1 MDTTTTPNHKKNN
14 NKIYFLLFVVLA
26 LFSTNAILFFKN
38 KKANE
43 EVVKLG
49 DDKTRMQTEIDK
61 IEAELDKANNDYTV
75 LNEQM
80 QQDQAAAREKIAQL
94 REALR
99 KGELTEKELAL
110 AQEDVKQLRYFV
122 SKYVTD
128 IDELKKLNASL
139 TTERDSLIT
148 TVTTVNERAS
158 SLEKQNRDL
167 DRKVKAAAALKTASI
182 LITPVRIKSSGKET
196 SVSKAATAQKLKI
209 DFKLLSND
217 LSEKGLHNIY
227 VRVIDPKGNL
237 LSPDSEVTSLAN
249 GEELKASY
257 KTAIEFANDSR
268 VYSISWAN
276 PAAFSKGVYTIA
288 LYADGFNI
296 GTAKTTLK

>member
-1 MDTTTTPNHKKNN
+1 MDSTKTPNKKDN

-26 LFSTNAILFFKN
+26 LFGTNAVLYLKN
-38 KKANE
+38 QKANE
-43 EVVKLG
+43 QVVQLG

-61 IEAELDKANNDYTV
+61 IEAELDKANNDYEV

-80 QQDQAAAREKIAQL
+80 QKEQTAAREKIAQL

-128 IDELKKLNASL
+128 IEELKKLNANL

-148 TVTTVNERAS
+148 TVNTVSEKAS
-158 SLEKQNRDL
+158 NLEKQNKVL
-167 DRKVKAAAALKTASI
+167 DRKVKAAAALKASSI
-182 LITPVRIKSSGKET
+182 MVTPVRVKSNGKET
-196 SVSKAATAQKLKI
+196 NVSKAASVQKFNI
-209 DFKLLSND
+209 DFKLLNND
-217 LSEKGLHNIY
+217 LAEKGLHNVY
-227 VRVIDPKGNL
+227 VQIIDPSGNL
-237 LSPDSEVTSLAN
+237 VSPDSEQTVLAD

-257 KTAIEFANDSR
+257 KTAIEYANDSR
-268 VYSISWAN
+268 LYTVSWSSPN
-276 PAAFSKGVYTIA
+276 AFKKGVYTIN
-288 LYADGFNI
+288 LYADGFSV
-296 GTAKTTLK
+296 GTGKTTLK